1 MFDNKPVGHAHGMLR
16 KTLLDCPPLIREFVD
31 AAVLWELYNPTDGSL
46 RATAAIHQYLSSIAG
61 DTY

>member
-1 MFDNKPVGHAHGMLR
+1 MLR

-46 RATAAIHQYLSSIAG
+46 RATAVIHQYLSSIAG